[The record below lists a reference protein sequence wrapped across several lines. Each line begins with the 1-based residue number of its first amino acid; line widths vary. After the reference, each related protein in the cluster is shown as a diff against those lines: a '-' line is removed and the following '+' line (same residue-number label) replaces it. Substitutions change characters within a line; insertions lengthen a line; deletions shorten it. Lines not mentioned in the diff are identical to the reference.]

1 MSRKYQKIVIFIDTE
16 DNKNV
21 KKNWN
26 TIPYGSPECYTNLKK
41 WSTIPH
47 GSPE

>member
-21 KKNWN
+21 KKKIG
-26 TIPYGSPECYTNLKK
+26 TPFHMGLLSVTQI
-41 WSTIPH
+41 
-47 GSPE
+47 